1 MVFVGLVSHF
11 IIRWKIVSFIL
22 KSTSL
27 LNEPQDLWY
36 QAQIEQDE
44 SLTLSMSR
52 STSNTL
58 YFSGFLFNYGSQDQ
72 IWSALYSEGDSY
84 LTTALCWRGLCTA
97 GVSWLLSEP
106 IKPLSVSGDL
116 TPSYSVKKYT

>member
-27 LNEPQDLWY
+27 LNEPQDLRY
-36 QAQIEQDE
+36 QAQIVQDE

-58 YFSGFLFNYGSQDQ
+58 YFSGFLFNYGSQD
-72 IWSALYSEGDSY
+72 
-84 LTTALCWRGLCTA
+84 
-97 GVSWLLSEP
+97 
-106 IKPLSVSGDL
+106 
-116 TPSYSVKKYT
+116 